1 MRSNV
6 CVNEMALFGPLAAF
20 VKGKKFYDSHGE
32 KRGLPMRR
40 DSGPTRYG
48 CAPHWHIWLWCRFG
62 VFSYTVWC
70 AIVAGE
76 ICSESSDG
84 LGSATAA
91 GIVRD
96 SVFKL
101 CVLLS

>member
-1 MRSNV
+1 MAKKEV
-6 CVNEMALFGPLAAF
+6 CPRDGIADPPGMA
-20 VKGKKFYDSHGE
+20 
-32 KRGLPMRR
+32 GLPI
-40 DSGPTRYG
+40 DIHGFDAG
-48 CAPHWHIWLWCRFG
+48 F
-62 VFSYTVWC
+62 

-84 LGSATAA
+84 LGSTTAA

>member
-1 MRSNV
+1 MAKKEV
-6 CVNEMALFGPLAAF
+6 CPRDEIADSPGMA
-20 VKGKKFYDSHGE
+20 V
-32 KRGLPMRR
+32 LPI
-40 DSGPTRYG
+40 DIYQ
-48 CAPHWHIWLWCRFG
+48 IWLWCRFG